1 MGDLNRR
8 QAVELLAVA
17 PLAAAFRWA
26 PESVQQ
32 AVALARDA
40 HQAAAA
46 GAAYEPK
53 LFTAHEWDT
62 VKILVDLILP
72 ADERS
77 GGAVDAGVPEFMD
90 FMCEDDADLRTPV
103 RGGLAWLD
111 HECEARFGKVFVA
124 CAEAE
129 RTAVLDDIAWP
140 KKASPAHSQGVAF
153 FNSFR
158 DFTASGF
165 FSSKL
170 GVQDLGYVG
179 NTFVAAWNGCPPEAL
194 AKLGVSYDVMNTH
207 PHRD

>member
-1 MGDLNRR
+1 MSGINRR

-26 PESVQQ
+26 PESVRE
-32 AVALARDA
+32 AAALARQA
-40 HQAAAA
+40 HRAAAA
-46 GAAYEPK
+46 GQAYEPK
-53 LFTAHEWDT
+53 FFTAHEWDT
-62 VKILVDLILP
+62 VKVLVDLILP
-72 ADERS
+72 PDERS

-111 HECEARFGKVFVA
+111 HECEARFGKVFVD
-124 CAEAE
+124 CADAE

-140 KKASPAHSQGVAF
+140 RKAKPEFSQGVAF

-170 GVQDLGYVG
+170 GVQDLGYIG
-179 NTFVAAWNGCPPEAL
+179 NTFVPVWNGCPPEAL
-194 AKLGVSYDVMNTH
+194 AKLGVSYDLMNPRH
-207 PHRD
+207 D